1 MKKSRDLL
9 AACLFL
15 APNLLGFLIFVAFP
29 LIFSVTMAFT
39 NWDLSLHNRFRPEE
53 HITWVWLRNFSDL
66 LAHPDFWKYFGNT
79 LFMMMGIPLSVAG
92 SLFLAVMLTQ
102 SLRAPTAG
110 QRRALAGAS
119 IIAFAV
125 PGIMLWMAGYG
136 AFALVICL
144 IGGAILATGF
154 STGSVIYRTLFY
166 LPSFTSGVAIY
177 LLWKQLYNP
186 LRGPINLTV
195 QPVLNAISGVLGIEP
210 LQAPNWLSD
219 VTWAKPAIMIMG
231 LWASVGSNNM
241 LLYIAGITNIPQ
253 ELYEA
258 ADIDGASRWQRFWHV
273 TWPQLAP
280 TTFFILV
287 MSVIGGL
294 QGGFEEA
301 RTMTLGGPFGAT
313 TSLSYFV
320 YNEGFETGRL
330 GYASAVAWA
339 MFVMIFVLT
348 IFNYKFGSRYVN
360 E

>member
-1 MKKSRDLL
+1 MKKYRNL
-9 AACLFL
+9 AAASLFL
-15 APNLLGFLIFVAFP
+15 APNFIGFLIFVAFP
-29 LIFSVTMAFT
+29 LIFSVSMAFT
-39 NWDLSLHNRFRPEE
+39 NWDLSLHNRFRPDEQ
-53 HITWVWLRNFSDL
+53 IAWVWLRNFHDL
-66 LAHPDFWKYFGNT
+66 LTHPDFWTYFGNT
-79 LFMMMGIPLSVAG
+79 VFLMIGIPLSVAG

-102 SLRAPTAG
+102 PLRSPNPT
-110 QRRALAGAS
+110 QRRLLAAAS
-119 IIAFAV
+119 VAVFAV
-125 PGIMLWMAGYG
+125 PGLILWACGYG
-136 AFALVICL
+136 AFAFVLCLV
-144 IGGAILATGF
+144 GGGILALAFT
-154 STGSVIYRTLFY
+154 TGSVIYRTLFY

-186 LRGPINLTV
+186 MRGPINLTI
-195 QPVLNAISGVLGIEP
+195 QPVLDVLGGIFGTP
-210 LQAPNWLSD
+210 LQAPNWLND
-219 VTWAKPAIMIMG
+219 VAWAKPALIIMG
-231 LWASVGSNNM
+231 LWASIGSNNM

-301 RTMTLGGPFGAT
+301 RTMTQGGPFGAT
-313 TSLSYFV
+313 TTLSYFV

-348 IFNYKFGSRYVN
+348 VFNYKFGSRYVN